1 MPDVS
6 KVRIQFGT
14 AMKCA
19 FGCGPVSLI
28 IELDP
33 RARVD
38 RFTKR
43 LIQLQG
49 FVDGSFRPWP
59 NIRWEDAV
67 ACPKS
72 IVKTETCVS
81 QGVRWV
87 EFDCPLKIIAN
98 FFVTGRVKILPKMTP
113 P

>member
-1 MPDVS
+1 MPDVG
-6 KVRIQFGT
+6 KIRVQFGT

-28 IELDP
+28 IEFES

-49 FVDGSFRPWP
+49 FVDGSFRLCP
-59 NIRWEDAV
+59 NVRWEDAV

-72 IVKTETCVS
+72 IVKGETRV
-81 QGVRWV
+81 GRRVRWI
-87 EFDCPLKIIAN
+87 EFDCFLKIIAN
-98 FFVTGRVKILPKMTP
+98 FFVTRRVKILPKMTP
-113 P
+113 